1 MKTFKNR
8 TKLFFCFALLSAI
21 SFSSVHAM
29 PPDPSNAGLIYY
41 QAFLMQRK
49 TDADT
54 LNQVKNLAKGEIEPD
69 EKLIEYLDS
78 NKTAIRFAT
87 IAADMPICD
96 WGLNYSDG
104 FSLEIPY
111 LSQARNLAYMLI
123 AQARVDASKGDY
135 DTAIERCLTTQKMAD
150 HTSQSLL
157 ITYLVGYSIKDMS
170 NNCLGD
176 ILGQMQTD
184 AGLLEYLKTQL
195 DVIESKN
202 VSFRVSL
209 EFERTSIVE
218 MVAKMDPNDM
228 FKYTDGFFE
237 KGDPNEAILIERIN
251 SADRDFFDRNID
263 YVSSF
268 LAEYLAVPD
277 LPYNE
282 AYTKTKELAD
292 RPAKDFKVNPDVTVA
307 TMFCPS
313 LVKCYNYE
321 AKRRA
326 SSNATRAAVSIY
338 VIAAKT
344 GQLPESLP
352 EGLPKDPY
360 SGLDFD
366 YQLTDQGFVLRCQGE
381 NLYEGKTY
389 EYSFNLAK

>member
-1 MKTFKNR
+1 
-8 TKLFFCFALLSAI
+8 
-21 SFSSVHAM
+21 
-29 PPDPSNAGLIYY
+29 
-41 QAFLMQRK
+41 
-49 TDADT
+49 
-54 LNQVKNLAKGEIEPD
+54 
-69 EKLIEYLDS
+69 
-78 NKTAIRFAT
+78 
-87 IAADMPICD
+87 MPICD

-111 LSQARNLAYMLI
+111 LSQARNLGLI
-123 AQARVDASKGDY
+123 IIAAARAEASRGNYNAAIDY
-135 DTAIERCLTTQKMAD
+135 CLAAQKMAD

-170 NNCLGD
+170 NNCLDD
-176 ILGQMQTD
+176 ILSQIQPD
-184 AGLLEYLKTQL
+184 IGLLEYLKTKL
-195 DVIESKN
+195 DLIENKN
-202 VSFRVSL
+202 ISFRVSL

-218 MVAKMDPNDM
+218 MVTEMDPNDM

-251 SADRDFFDRNID
+251 SADRDFFDKNIE

-277 LPYNE
+277 LPYSE
-282 AYTKTKELAD
+282 AYTRTKELQD
-292 RPAKDFKVNPDVTVA
+292 RPAKDFKVNPDVTIA

-326 SSNATRAAVSIY
+326 SSSATRAAVAIY
-338 VIAAKT
+338 IIAAKT
-344 GQLPESLP
+344 GRLPDQLP

-366 YQLTDQGFVLRCQGE
+366 YELTDHGFVLKCKGE
-381 NLYEGKTY
+381 NLHEGKTY